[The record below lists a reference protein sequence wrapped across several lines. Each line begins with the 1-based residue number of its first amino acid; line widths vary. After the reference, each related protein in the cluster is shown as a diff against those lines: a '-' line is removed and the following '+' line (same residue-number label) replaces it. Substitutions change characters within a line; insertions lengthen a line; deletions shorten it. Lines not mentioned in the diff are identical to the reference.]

1 MRIESLVEDIL
12 VAVIEE
18 DGGKIPDIVEAVEAV
33 QSVDGRLRRLKKK
46 PLTDIVQTVLIKLDK
61 DNQLNQAVVGLWK
74 KSDKKEDEKSDT
86 KDEEKDVKSVK
97 KRKTVSK
104 TNQGNSK
111 PNSQPEA
118 EEKDKSEENNVH
130 LTDLGGVD
138 QIIDE
143 VLELIALPLA
153 HPEVFTTL
161 GSDIPR
167 GVLLHGPPG
176 CGKTL
181 LAHAIANEIGCAF
194 VSVSAPSIVSGMS
207 GESEKKLRSLFDDAK
222 QLAPC
227 LVFID
232 EIDAITP
239 KRETAQRE
247 MERRIVAQLLT
258 CMDDVALSKTGGK
271 PVMVIGAT
279 NRPDSI
285 DPALRRGGR
294 FDHEV
299 CMPVP
304 DQNAREKIL
313 ATLARN
319 LRIDGNCSFVELAKR
334 TPGYVGADLNAL
346 VSAAGTAAIKRIFQ
360 TLSEPDMMLDDSV
373 PAPLKA
379 ISDISG
385 ANDNSHDN
393 ANDKI
398 SVVRSFLARYPE
410 PLTETDLEGLSIIFD
425 DFLTAL
431 KQVQPS
437 SKREGFATVPD
448 VTWKDVGAM
457 AKVREELEYA
467 VVQPIQSPEI
477 YLQAGISAPSGVL
490 LWGPPGCGKTL
501 LAKAVANESK
511 ANFISVRGPEL
522 LNKYVGESERAVRQV
537 FVRARASTPC
547 IIFFDELDALVP
559 KRDDAQSEASSRV
572 VNTLLTE
579 LDGTSDRSGVY
590 VVAATNR
597 PDMIDSAM
605 LRPGRLDK
613 QLFVELPDS
622 RDRAEIL
629 RAVCLKNKSP
639 LSADIDLELIAR
651 DTKCRNFSGADL
663 ASLIREASVFAL
675 RRALRTKSPV
685 QVSLADFKV
694 ALDKVRPSVS
704 DTDREK
710 YIALQQTWGA

>member
-1 MRIESLVEDIL
+1 MRYASFPVPRPPSYVSGMRVDSLVEEIL
-12 VAVIEE
+12 RAYIDEEGRVPDVVDAVQ
-18 DGGKIPDIVEAVEAV
+18 AV
-33 QSVDGRLRRLKKK
+33 QSIDPRLRRLKRK
-46 PLTDIVQTVLIKLDK
+46 PLTDVVQTVLTKLSE
-61 DNQLNQAVVGLWK
+61 NQLNQAVVGLWQEK
-74 KSDKKEDEKSDT
+74 EKSA
-86 KDEEKDVKSVK
+86 K
-97 KRKTVSK
+97 KRKTEDTGDDVA
-104 TNQGNSK
+104 
-111 PNSQPEA
+111 A
-118 EEKDKSEENNVH
+118 EEPAAPENNVK
-130 LTDLGGVD
+130 LSDLGGVD
-138 QIIDE
+138 AIVDE

-153 HPEVFTTL
+153 HPEVFSTL

-176 CGKTL
+176 CGKTM

-194 VSVSAPSIVSGMS
+194 VSVSAPSVVSGMS
-207 GESEKKLRSLFDDAK
+207 GESEKKLRALFDEAK

-258 CMDDVALSKTGGK
+258 CMDDVALSRTGGK

-279 NRPDSI
+279 NRPDAI

-294 FDHEV
+294 FDHEI

-304 DQNAREKIL
+304 DQAAREQIL
-313 ATLARN
+313 LTLARG
-319 LRIDGNCSFVELAKR
+319 LRIDGACSYAELAKR

-346 VSAAGTAAIKRIFQ
+346 VSAAGAAAIKRIFRVLGEGA
-360 TLSEPDMMLDDSV
+360 TD
-373 PAPLKA
+373 PA
-379 ISDISG
+379 G
-385 ANDNSHDN
+385 GVQ
-393 ANDKI
+393 
-398 SVVRSFLARYPE
+398 SVVRNFLAKYPD
-410 PLTETDLEGLSIIFD
+410 PLPAEDLEGISIIFA
-425 DFLTAL
+425 DFESAL
-431 KQVQPS
+431 QQVQPS

-448 VTWKDVGAM
+448 VTWQDVGAM
-457 AKVREELEYA
+457 AAVREELEYA
-467 VVQPIQSPEI
+467 VVQPIQSPEV

-579 LDGTSDRSGVY
+579 LDGTGDRAGVY
-590 VVAATNR
+590 VLAATNR

-622 RDRAEIL
+622 QDRAEIL
-629 RAVCLKNKSP
+629 RAVCAKNRTP
-639 LSADIDLELIAR
+639 LSADVDLTLVAR
-651 DTKCRNFSGADL
+651 DHKCRNFSGADL
-663 ASLIREASVFAL
+663 AALVREAAVFAL
-675 RRALRTKSPV
+675 RRALRARGEV
-685 QVSLADFKV
+685 RVGLADFKQ

-704 DTDREK
+704 DTDRER
-710 YIALQQTWGA
+710 YLALQQTWGS